1 LALAFFVFCFV
12 CLFLFGGNPRLF
24 IWRENSSF
32 YLISPNSDLIA
43 LREKVRERE
52 SEREMGMSDNVKG
65 LILAMASSAFIG
77 TSFILKKKGLK
88 SAGATG
94 TRAGQS
100 IIFL

>member
-1 LALAFFVFCFV
+1 
-12 CLFLFGGNPRLF
+12 
-24 IWRENSSF
+24 
-32 YLISPNSDLIA
+32 
-43 LREKVRERE
+43 
-52 SEREMGMSDNVKG
+52 MGMSDNVKG